1 MVAPLHPRII
11 LLTYPPVQSYVS
23 MAGPAT
29 PPAQDNMV
37 DLFARRLKLPTRA
50 SCMTDVLSPSQVR
63 TFSDCEVRWFYE
75 HLLGLPDPPTATMAL
90 HNAIRTALM
99 TNFRYKVE
107 SKADMQTE
115 GVVGLFRRAWKQQL
129 ASANFCDDE
138 IPQAIG
144 KTGEALV
151 RIYMHEMAPQIRP
164 AAVERPLRGVISSV
178 RIRAQLDLMD
188 EDGTIIDIRTAQA
201 APARVD
207 PMQRFEWTTCS
218 RLAEGSSGVV
228 RSDILV
234 TGSTPQLITQT
245 WAISAADVQWTD
257 ALYPL
262 AREAMR
268 RGYYMPNRNS
278 IHCSRHHCP
287 CWRRCEQDFGG
298 VVEP

>member
-1 MVAPLHPRII
+1 MFCRELMR
-11 LLTYPPVQSYVS
+11 
-23 MAGPAT
+23 
-29 PPAQDNMV
+29 V
-37 DLFARRLKLPTRA
+37 D
-50 SCMTDVLSPSQVR
+50 
-63 TFSDCEVRWFYE
+63 
-75 HLLGLPDPPTATMAL
+75 
-90 HNAIRTALM
+90 IRTASIRLPLPKGIPSGNQIIPNCPTAGGGTGNNGPTRC
-99 TNFRYKVE
+99 TNWADHLGRTESSPCRY
-107 SKADMQTE
+107 D
-115 GVVGLFRRAWKQQL
+115 RRAFHQHCRPGCRSAQRPRRLPSRCEGARRRADQCQPHNLRFAWTRNHSSHQL
-129 ASANFCDDE
+129 HA
-138 IPQAIG
+138 IPRT
-144 KTGEALV
+144 TGEALV

-201 APARVD
+201 ASARVD
-207 PMQRFEWTTCS
+207 PMQRFEWTTCA

-245 WAISAADVQWTD
+245 WAVSAADVQWTD

-262 AREAMR
+262 AQEAMR

-287 CWRRCEQDFGG
+287 CWR
-298 VVEP
+298 

>member
-1 MVAPLHPRII
+1 
-11 LLTYPPVQSYVS
+11 
-23 MAGPAT
+23 MAGLAT
-29 PPAQDNMV
+29 PPAPDNMV

-50 SCMTDVLSPSQVR
+50 IGMTDVLSPSQVR
-63 TFSDCEVRWFYE
+63 TFADCEVRWFYE

-90 HNAIRTALM
+90 HNAICTALL

-107 SKADMQTE
+107 SKADIQTE
-115 GVVGLFRRAWKQQL
+115 GVVALFRRAWKQQRTT
-129 ASANFCDDE
+129 ANFCEDE
-138 IPQAIG
+138 VPEAVG

-151 RIYMHEMAPQIRP
+151 RIYMQQVAPQIRP

-178 RIRAQLDLMD
+178 RIRAQIDLRD
-188 EDGTIIDIRTAQA
+188 EDGTIIDVRTADA
-201 APARVD
+201 APARLD

-245 WAISAADVQWTD
+245 WAVSAADVQWTD

-262 AREAMR
+262 AQEAMR

-287 CWRRCEQDFGG
+287 CWQRCEQDFGG

>member
-1 MVAPLHPRII
+1 
-11 LLTYPPVQSYVS
+11 
-23 MAGPAT
+23 MAGLAT
-29 PPAQDNMV
+29 PPAHDNMV
-37 DLFARRLKLPTRA
+37 DLFARRLSLPTRA
-50 SCMTDVLSPSQVR
+50 TRVTDVLSPLQVR

-90 HNAIRTALM
+90 DNAIRTAL
-99 TNFRYKVE
+99 TINFRYKVE
-107 SKADMQTE
+107 SKADIQTE

-129 ASANFCDDE
+129 ASVNFCEDE
-138 IPQAIG
+138 VPQSIG

-151 RIYMHEMAPQIRP
+151 RVYMHEVAPKIRP
-164 AAVERPLRGVISSV
+164 AAVERPLQGVLSSV
-178 RIRAQLDLMD
+178 RIRAQIDLMD
-188 EDGTIIDIRTAQA
+188 EDGTIIDVRTAHA

-207 PMQRFEWTTCS
+207 HMQRFEWTTCS
-218 RLAEGSSGVV
+218 RLAEGPSGVV

-245 WAISAADVQWTD
+245 WEVSAADVQWTD

-262 AREAMR
+262 AQEAMR

-287 CWRRCEQDFGG
+287 YWRRCEQDFGG

>member
-1 MVAPLHPRII
+1 ML
-11 LLTYPPVQSYVS
+11 S
-23 MAGPAT
+23 AT
-29 PPAQDNMV
+29 
-37 DLFARRLKLPTRA
+37 RRHIP
-50 SCMTDVLSPSQVR
+50 
-63 TFSDCEVRWFYE
+63 
-75 HLLGLPDPPTATMAL
+75 
-90 HNAIRTALM
+90 
-99 TNFRYKVE
+99 
-107 SKADMQTE
+107 QTE

-129 ASANFCDDE
+129 ASANFCGDGV
-138 IPQAIG
+138 PQAIG
-144 KTGEALV
+144 KAGEALV
-151 RIYMHEMAPQIRP
+151 RIYMHELAPQMRP
-164 AAVERPLRGVISSV
+164 AAFERPLGGVISSV
-178 RIRAQLDLMD
+178 RIRAQIDLMD
-188 EDGTIIDIRTAQA
+188 EDGTITDIRTAQA

-245 WAISAADVQWTD
+245 WKVSAADVQWTD

-262 AREAMR
+262 AQEAMR